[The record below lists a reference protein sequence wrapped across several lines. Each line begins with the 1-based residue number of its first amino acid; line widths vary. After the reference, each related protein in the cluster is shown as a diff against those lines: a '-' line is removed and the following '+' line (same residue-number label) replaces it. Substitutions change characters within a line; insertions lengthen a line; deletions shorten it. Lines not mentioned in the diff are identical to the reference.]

1 MIRSILAIRPLVPD
15 ALSVRGI
22 WRERKS
28 CISSDG
34 KAEVGV
40 ADFIKTA
47 FCVYTSMHA
56 CFLRCLTYHSA
67 EETAWLRVVWGS
79 SWLPIGP
86 ANLLLHESCLEG
98 LLNGITI
105 FDNLYFIFAVLFAS
119 FGAGVRVLLYVDGMH
134 VCFVE
139 ILIFFTG
146 INKTMCSS
154 RERDG
159 GW

>member
-1 MIRSILAIRPLVPD
+1 MHFLCVGSEGNAGV
-15 ALSVRGI
+15 A
-22 WRERKS
+22 
-28 CISSDG
+28 SDG

-79 SWLPIGP
+79 SWLPIGL

-98 LLNGITI
+98 LLNGMTI
-105 FDNLYFIFAVLFAS
+105 FDNVYFIFAVLFAS
-119 FGAGVRVLLYVDGMH
+119 FVVCTCVIRRLYACV
-134 VCFVE
+134 F
-139 ILIFFTG
+139 LW
-146 INKTMCSS
+146 KY
-154 RERDG
+154 
-159 GW
+159 